1 MRNSDLMSSFTFF
14 VINVGRQLFICV
26 HVFSLVNVMNIN
38 VLSAPLDR
46 GRQTY
51 RSEIVQAVQG
61 MIPLAVVRPAP
72 LFCFL
77 HSDRTIGSTGGDA

>member
-1 MRNSDLMSSFTFF
+1 MRNFCMMSAFIFS
-14 VINVGRQLFICV
+14 VINAGQQLFVCIHTSSSIC
-26 HVFSLVNVMNIN
+26 HMNIN

-51 RSEIVQAVQG
+51 RSEIVQTVQG

-77 HSDRTIGSTGGDA
+77 HSHRIICSMGGGA